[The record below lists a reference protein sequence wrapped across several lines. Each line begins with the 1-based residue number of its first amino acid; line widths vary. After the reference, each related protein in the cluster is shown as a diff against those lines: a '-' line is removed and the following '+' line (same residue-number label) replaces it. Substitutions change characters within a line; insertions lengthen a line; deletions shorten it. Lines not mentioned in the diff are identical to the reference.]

1 MKSRK
6 IFAVIY
12 AAVLSASL
20 IGCDESST
28 GENSPA
34 DKNSS
39 EAVTEA
45 ATEAI
50 TTEETTVTTLEI
62 TSFTKMT
69 TISLMELTKPAEEE
83 KETDSPDKKAEEIQS
98 MMSYFR
104 SGGKFSGYNWKNEY
118 IEFDLGGED
127 NSTTTEV
134 DTNGGE

>member
-1 MKSRK
+1 MKSGK

-69 TISLMELTKPAEEE
+69 TISLMEPAEEE

>member
-1 MKSRK
+1 MKSGK

-20 IGCDESST
+20 IGCDESSK

-39 EAVTEA
+39 EAV
-45 ATEAI
+45 TEAI

>member
-1 MKSRK
+1 MKSGK

-20 IGCDESST
+20 IGCGESST
-28 GENSPA
+28 GENSSV

-69 TISLMELTKPAEEE
+69 TISLMELTKPAEE
-83 KETDSPDKKAEEIQS
+83 KTDSPDKKAEEIQS

-127 NSTTTEV
+127 NSTTTEI

>member
-1 MKSRK
+1 MKSGK

-20 IGCDESST
+20 IGCGESST
-28 GENSPA
+28 GENSSA

-45 ATEAI
+45 ATV